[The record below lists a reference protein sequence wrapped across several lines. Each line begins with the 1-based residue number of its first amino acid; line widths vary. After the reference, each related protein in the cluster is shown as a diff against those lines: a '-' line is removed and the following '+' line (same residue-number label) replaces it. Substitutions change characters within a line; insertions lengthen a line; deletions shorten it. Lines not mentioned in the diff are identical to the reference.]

1 MYSLDSHTAEIMV
14 GLRRKEIYFEVLE
27 NSRSAGSRGM
37 RWAGLT
43 CQGGR
48 ALVQIGRQLVALGQR
63 LERLDP
69 ARSSV

>member
-14 GLRRKEIYFEVLE
+14 GLRRKGIYFEELE
-27 NSRSAGSRGM
+27 NSRLAGSRGM
-37 RWAGLT
+37 RWAKLA

-48 ALVQIGRQLVALGQR
+48 ALVQVGRQLVVLGHR
-63 LERLDP
+63 LEQLDP

>member
-1 MYSLDSHTAEIMV
+1 MYSLDSYTAKIMV
-14 GLRRKEIYFEVLE
+14 GLRRKGIYFEELE
-27 NSRSAGSRGM
+27 NSRLARSRGM
-37 RWAGLT
+37 RWAGLA

-48 ALVQIGRQLVALGQR
+48 ALVQVGRQLVALGHR